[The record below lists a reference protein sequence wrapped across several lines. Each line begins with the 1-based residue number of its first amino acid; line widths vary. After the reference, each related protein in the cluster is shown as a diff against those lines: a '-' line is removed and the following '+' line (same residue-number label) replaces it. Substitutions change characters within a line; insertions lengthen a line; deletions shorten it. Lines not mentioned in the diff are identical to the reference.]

1 MPLLQRAAHR
11 QNIKYHPTTSFL
23 FLLSYFFIAG
33 ITVDMVCV
41 YGCVCEHTHIN
52 NLLIARLT
60 RMNRDFVLFIAA
72 LSTAKNGA
80 WQ

>member
-1 MPLLQRAAHR
+1 
-11 QNIKYHPTTSFL
+11 
-23 FLLSYFFIAG
+23 
-33 ITVDMVCV
+33 MVCV